1 MDYEELGRP
10 IAVIVAA
17 ALTFALL
24 ALLPRPGYSTS
35 RFLLLAV
42 IAGAGW
48 VGAFGV
54 VTNRLGVALVGV
66 IGLFLFGFWQ
76 FTVGLAALP
85 AAVALF
91 VSAAA
96 AGPTRSNTTA

>member
-1 MDYEELGRP
+1 MDYEELGRS
-10 IAVIVAA
+10 IAVIAA
-17 ALTFALL
+17 TALTFALL

-35 RFLLLAV
+35 RFVLFGV
-42 IAGAGW
+42 MAGVGW

-85 AAVALF
+85 VAVALL

-96 AGPTRSNTTA
+96 TGPTRSNATA